1 MQVFRFFA
9 GGDARGVGL
18 GVRFVQGSGRD
29 RLQARPSVQKSSCG
43 TSDAG
48 RSATMKRRLC
58 LVCGALAGIT
68 ILHCTALAEA
78 ATAAV
83 PASAA
88 AGSASPK
95 TNGQDLRN
103 QGSRSI
109 EEQCEDEWKA

>member
-1 MQVFRFFA
+1 M
-9 GGDARGVGL
+9 
-18 GVRFVQGSGRD
+18 
-29 RLQARPSVQKSSCG
+29 KS
-43 TSDAG
+43 
-48 RSATMKRRLC
+48 RLC
-58 LVCGALAGIT
+58 LVCGAFAGIT

-83 PASAA
+83 PA

-109 EEQCEDEWKA
+109 EEQCEEEWKAGKEAMMKSDMTEDRYVEQCRVKDDVPVVPPENAAPPAAPNRPPDR